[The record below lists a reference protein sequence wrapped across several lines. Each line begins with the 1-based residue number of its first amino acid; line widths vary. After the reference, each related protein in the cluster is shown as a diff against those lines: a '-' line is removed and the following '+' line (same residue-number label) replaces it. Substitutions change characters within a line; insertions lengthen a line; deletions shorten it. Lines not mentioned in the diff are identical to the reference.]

1 MKRQTI
7 PSPWLILAITSL
19 AVFAVMLDAL
29 VLFVAFPAIE
39 QSFRTVSSTQL
50 SWVLNGYTIVYGALL
65 VPAGRLA
72 DLVGRKKI
80 FLGGALLFT
89 VASMLCGL
97 ATTPGWLIAA
107 RVLQA
112 VGGALLT
119 PTSLALT
126 LATFPQAQR
135 AQAVTIWS
143 AVGALA
149 VVIGPPLGSL
159 IVETI
164 GWPGIFFLN
173 LPIGLLAV
181 GVGAPLLQ
189 ESRDES
195 RGHLPDGLGVL
206 LLVMGPAL
214 LAFGIVQSE
223 VWGWRAPAVWLVLLL
238 GVVALLLFGVRST
251 RVTTPALDLTL
262 FQDRTFLLSNV
273 GLFLFSVAFAGFFL
287 SSILFL
293 TRLWHY
299 SLIQAGAAL
308 MPGPLMVVCIAPLA
322 GRLAGR
328 YGHRLLL
335 VPGGLFFAGGSLLRL
350 LTITEHPDF
359 LVDWL
364 PATLLTGIG
373 VALVMPVLSSAA
385 VHYLPPQKLAAGSG
399 VNQAIRQFG
408 TVLGVSLT
416 FVLMGAAP
424 ATLLPFQHLFL
435 LMLIGG
441 LCVSFVSL
449 GIDTRSTPAPSNH
462 AVAQAAAGQASH

>member
-1 MKRQTI
+1 MMNRQIIT
-7 PSPWLILAITSL
+7 SPWLILAITSL

-39 QSFRTVSSTQL
+39 RTFSTVSTTQL

-80 FLGGALLFT
+80 FLSGAVLFT

-97 ATTPGWLIAA
+97 APTPGWLIAA

-112 VGGALLT
+112 AGGALLT
-119 PTSLALT
+119 PTSLALILVAFT
-126 LATFPQAQR
+126 QEKR
-135 AQAVTIWS
+135 AQAVTVWS
-143 AVGALA
+143 AIGALA

-159 IVETI
+159 IVETV

-181 GVGAPLLQ
+181 GAGLPLLQ
-189 ESRDES
+189 ESYDEQ
-195 RGHLPDGLGVL
+195 RGSLPDGIGVVL
-206 LLVMGPAL
+206 LVAGPAL

-223 VWGWRAPAVWLVLLL
+223 AWGWHAPGVWLALLL
-238 GVVALLLFGVRST
+238 GASALVAFGARSS
-251 RVTTPALDLTL
+251 RVATPALDLTL
-262 FQDRTFLLSNV
+262 FQDRTFLLANS
-273 GLFLFSVAFAGFFL
+273 GLFLFSIAFAGYFL
-287 SSILFL
+287 SSIFFL

-299 SLIQAGAAL
+299 SLLQAGGAL
-308 MPGPLMVVCIAPLA
+308 MPGPLMVVLIAPVA

-328 YGHRLLL
+328 YGHRRLL
-335 VPGGLFFAGGSLLRL
+335 VPGGLCFAGGSLLRL
-350 LTITEHPDF
+350 LTITETPNF
-359 LVDWL
+359 FGDWL
-364 PATLLTGIG
+364 PATIITGIG

-385 VHYLPPQKLAAGSG
+385 VHYLPAQKLAAGSG

-408 TVLGVSLT
+408 TVLGISLT
-416 FVLMGAAP
+416 FVLLGAAP
-424 ATLLPFQHLFL
+424 VTLLPFQHLFL

-441 LCVSFVSL
+441 LCVTLVSL
-449 GIDTRSTPAPSNH
+449 GIDTRPAPEKG
-462 AVAQAAAGQASH
+462 VAAIAHVEPAL